1 MKKQTELYGKGFA
14 MKEADAEQ
22 WSRTLKMHY
31 PNANVVTVL
40 PKGRGFHVVCSN
52 GIFTLQS
59 FLRKNTIH
67 RKS

>member
-1 MKKQTELYGKGFA
+1 